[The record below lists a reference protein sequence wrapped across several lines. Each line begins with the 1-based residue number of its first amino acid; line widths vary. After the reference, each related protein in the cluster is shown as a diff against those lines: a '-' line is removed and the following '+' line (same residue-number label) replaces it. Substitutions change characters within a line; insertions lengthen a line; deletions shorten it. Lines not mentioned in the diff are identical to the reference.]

1 MSNKKALI
9 YAAIFR
15 EMQSVCTKLTD
26 AVQFINLY
34 FIVVPDAM
42 PADVPFTRNFYLKLS
57 FTSSNFAFEKVEHMH
72 TYFVNRTEHKISNA
86 KIEALCLEVS
96 ALQYGEIPKIY
107 ICACKTSKR
116 NLLERVNSCFFYTVS
131 SCWRT

>member
-1 MSNKKALI
+1 MSNKKSLI

-34 FIVVPDAM
+34 FIAVLPDTM

-57 FTSSNFAFEKVEHMH
+57 FTSINFAFEKVEHMH
-72 TYFVNRTEHKISNA
+72 TYFVNRTEHKISMPKLRLFVLKFRRCNMG
-86 KIEALCLEVS
+86 KSRKFKYVLVKHRKEICLKE
-96 ALQYGEIPKIY
+96 
-107 ICACKTSKR
+107 
-116 NLLERVNSCFFYTVS
+116 
-131 SCWRT
+131 